1 MDEWSDDGRSTHI
14 FVATLIGKTIARETA
29 VGHSSGQINIGVK
42 SQGGYIYVLAAAGF
56 PVYAERSLIGLGF
69 LEASSALGRTA
80 ADGWRVFKDL
90 SIKFRFA
97 CLTKSSYVIDSYGS
111 RVWKHFG

>member
-1 MDEWSDDGRSTHI
+1 MVEELIRAAVAKDFDE
-14 FVATLIGKTIARETA
+14 VTL
-29 VGHSSGQINIGVK
+29 
-42 SQGGYIYVLAAAGF
+42 LAAAGF

-69 LEASSALGRTA
+69 LEASSARGRTA

-97 CLTKSSYVIDSYGS
+97 C
-111 RVWKHFG
+111 